1 MSIESVRAYLTARGR
16 DDILLTP
23 GSSATVAE
31 AAAAFGVEPARIAKT
46 LSFRGDS
53 PDSCVLVVMA
63 GDARTD
69 NAAFKATFGRK
80 ATMLK
85 ADEVEGLTGHPVGGV
100 CPFANPASATIHLD
114 TSLQRFSTVFPAA
127 GSPDSAI
134 EVSIDDLQA
143 LSGAVGWVTV
153 SKLPDYAEPQ
163 AAQ

>member
-1 MSIESVRAYLTARGR
+1 MSIESVQEFLSEHGRGG
-16 DDILLTP
+16 DIRRTD

-53 PDSCVLVVMA
+53 PETCILVVMA

-69 NAAFKATFGRK
+69 NAAFKARFGRK

-85 ADEVEGLTGHPVGGV
+85 ADEVEALTGHPVGGV
-100 CPFANPASATIHLD
+100 CPFANPESATVFLD
-114 TSLQRFSTVFPAA
+114 TSLKRFDTVFPAA

-134 EVSIDDLQA
+134 ELTPAELEV
-143 LSGAVGWVTV
+143 LSGASAWVTV
-153 SKLPDYAEPQ
+153 SRLV
-163 AAQ
+163 

>member
-1 MSIESVRAYLTARGR
+1 MSLASVTEYLTRHGR
-16 DDILLTP
+16 SDDIRTTP

-46 LSFRGDS
+46 LAFRGES
-53 PDSCVLVVMA
+53 PDACILVVIA

-80 ATMLK
+80 ASMLR
-85 ADEVEGLTGHPVGGV
+85 AEEVEPLTGHPVGGV
-100 CPFANPASATIHLD
+100 CPFANPASATVHLD
-114 TSLQRFSTVFPAA
+114 SSLQRFTTVFPAA

-134 EVSIDDLQA
+134 ELTLEDLER

-153 SKLPDYAEPQ
+153 SHLPPA
-163 AAQ
+163 

>member
-1 MSIESVRAYLTARGR
+1 MSIESVQDFLSEHGRGG
-16 DDILLTP
+16 DIRRTD

-53 PDSCVLVVMA
+53 PDTCVLVVMA

-69 NAAFKATFGRK
+69 NAAFKARFGRK

-85 ADEVEGLTGHPVGGV
+85 ADEVEARTGHPVGGV
-100 CPFANPASATIHLD
+100 CPFANPESATVFLD
-114 TSLQRFSTVFPAA
+114 TSLKRFDTVFPAA

-134 EVSIDDLQA
+134 ELTPAELED
-143 LSGAVGWVTV
+143 LSGATAWVTV
-153 SKLPDYAEPQ
+153 SRLA
-163 AAQ
+163 

>member
-1 MSIESVRAYLTARGR
+1 MSIESVQDFLSEHGRGG
-16 DDILLTP
+16 DIRRTD

-53 PDSCVLVVMA
+53 PDTCVLVVMA

-69 NAAFKATFGRK
+69 NAAFKARFGRK

-85 ADEVEGLTGHPVGGV
+85 ADEVEALTGHPVGGV
-100 CPFANPASATIHLD
+100 CPFANPESATVFLD
-114 TSLQRFSTVFPAA
+114 TSLKRFDTVFPAA

-134 EVSIDDLQA
+134 ELTPAELEDLSSA
-143 LSGAVGWVTV
+143 TAWVTV
-153 SKLPDYAEPQ
+153 SRLA
-163 AAQ
+163 

>member
-1 MSIESVRAYLTARGR
+1 MSIESVREFLSDHGRGG
-16 DDILLTP
+16 DIRRTS

-31 AAAAFGVEPARIAKT
+31 AAEAFGVEPARIAKT

-53 PDSCVLVVMA
+53 PDTCVLVVMA

-85 ADEVEGLTGHPVGGV
+85 ADEVEALTGHPVGGV
-100 CPFANPASATIHLD
+100 CPFANPATATVHLD
-114 TSLQRFSTVFPAA
+114 TSLKRFDSVFPAA

-134 EVSIDDLQA
+134 ELTPAELED
-143 LSGAVGWVTV
+143 LSGAAGWVTV
-153 SKLPDYAEPQ
+153 SRLP
-163 AAQ
+163 

>member
-1 MSIESVRAYLTARGR
+1 MSIESVQDFLSEHGRGG
-16 DDILLTP
+16 DIRRTD

-53 PDSCVLVVMA
+53 PDTCVLVVMA

-69 NAAFKATFGRK
+69 NAAFKARFGRK

-85 ADEVEGLTGHPVGGV
+85 ADEVEALTGHPVGGV
-100 CPFANPASATIHLD
+100 CPFANPESATVFLD
-114 TSLQRFSTVFPAA
+114 TSLKRFDTVFPAA

-134 EVSIDDLQA
+134 ELTPA
-143 LSGAVGWVTV
+143 ELEELSGATAWVTV
-153 SKLPDYAEPQ
+153 SRLT
-163 AAQ
+163 

>member
-1 MSIESVRAYLTARGR
+1 MSIESVQDFLSEHGRGG
-16 DDILLTP
+16 DIRRTD

-53 PDSCVLVVMA
+53 PDTCVLVVMA

-69 NAAFKATFGRK
+69 NAAFKARFGRK

-85 ADEVEGLTGHPVGGV
+85 ADEVEALTGHPVGGV
-100 CPFANPASATIHLD
+100 CPFANPESATVFLD
-114 TSLQRFSTVFPAA
+114 TSLKRFDTVFPAA

-134 EVSIDDLQA
+134 ELTPAELED
-143 LSGAVGWVTV
+143 LSGATAWVTV
-153 SKLPDYAEPQ
+153 SRLA
-163 AAQ
+163 